1 MHDKLFAN
9 MKALTQENFEKWA
22 GELQLD
28 LEQFKKDMLDP
39 KLEAEIKRQQAAM
52 VALGARGTPGF
63 FVNGTQVKGAQP
75 FPKFKEAIDASLI
88 KVNAE
93 IAKGKSNSEAWQEVS
108 KATNPSGENYINW
121 VVKGQQAPKAAP
133 PAPKKNRPVAD
144 ATVWKVTVTDEDPS
158 KGGKEPLV
166 TLVEFSEFQCPY
178 CAKVVPTLDALAK
191 EYGDDIRIVFK
202 HNPLPFH
209 KDAGPAAEAAMAAN
223 EQGKFWEYHD
233 VLFKNMRAL
242 GKDKLAE
249 YAQQVGLDMN
259 KFNAAMESG
268 KYKAKIKADQALAGE
283 VSARGT
289 PNTFVNGRQVTGAR
303 PLADFKKLV
312 AEEMKKAK
320 ALVAKG
326 VARKDVY
333 NETIKNGKVFKALED
348 KEHTFSA
355 PEVTLLGNKDAKVKV
370 YEFSDFQCP
379 YCSRVGKPLKDLVK
393 AYNGEVA
400 VVFKHFPLSFHKEA
414 MPAAKASIAA
424 GQQGKFWEYHD
435 KLFAE
440 QKALRGVTEETFV
453 KWAEELGL
461 DTAKFQAAFKD
472 PATEAMV
479 KKDMEEGRKAGLRG
493 TPSVYING
501 RKFQPQRGY
510 SVAAFKQVIDKEFLN
525 K

>member
-1 MHDKLFAN
+1 
-9 MKALTQENFEKWA
+9 
-22 GELQLD
+22 
-28 LEQFKKDMLDP
+28 
-39 KLEAEIKRQQAAM
+39 
-52 VALGARGTPGF
+52 
-63 FVNGTQVKGAQP
+63 
-75 FPKFKEAIDASLI
+75 
-88 KVNAE
+88 
-93 IAKGKSNSEAWQEVS
+93 
-108 KATNPSGENYINW
+108 
-121 VVKGQQAPKAAP
+121 
-133 PAPKKNRPVAD
+133 
-144 ATVWKVTVTDEDPS
+144 
-158 KGGKEPLV
+158 
-166 TLVEFSEFQCPY
+166 
-178 CAKVVPTLDALAK
+178 
-191 EYGDDIRIVFK
+191 
-202 HNPLPFH
+202 
-209 KDAGPAAEAAMAAN
+209 
-223 EQGKFWEYHD
+223 
-233 VLFKNMRAL
+233 
-242 GKDKLAE
+242 
-249 YAQQVGLDMN
+249 
-259 KFNAAMESG
+259 
-268 KYKAKIKADQALAGE
+268 
-283 VSARGT
+283 
-289 PNTFVNGRQVTGAR
+289 
-303 PLADFKKLV
+303 
-312 AEEMKKAK
+312 MKKAK
-320 ALVAKG
+320 ALVTKG

>member
-9 MKALTQENFEKWA
+9 MKALTQDNFDKWA
-22 GELQLD
+22 TELELD
-28 LEQFKKDMLDP
+28 LAQFKKDMADP
-39 KLEAEIKRQQAAM
+39 EMEKEILRQQAAM

-75 FPKFKEAIDASLI
+75 FPKFKEAIDASLV

-93 IAKGKSNSEAWQEVS
+93 IAKGKTNAEAWQAVS
-108 KATNPSGENYINW
+108 QASHPAGENFVKW
-121 VVKGQQAPKAAP
+121 VVKGEPAPKAAP
-133 PAPKKNRPVAD
+133 PAPAKDRPVAD
-144 ATVWKVTVTDEDPS
+144 ATVWKVDVTDADPQ

-178 CAKVVPTLDALAK
+178 CSKVIPTMNEVLK
-191 EYGDDIRIVFK
+191 TYGDDVLVVFK

-209 KDAGPAAEAAMAAN
+209 KEAGPASEASMAAH

-233 VLFKNMRAL
+233 VLFSNQRAL
-242 GKDKLAE
+242 SGDKLEA
-249 YAQQVGLDMN
+249 YATQVGLDM
-259 KFNAAMESG
+259 AAFKKVMASG
-268 KYKAKIKADQALAGE
+268 KYKAKIKADQKLAGE

-303 PLADFKKLV
+303 PFADFKKLID
-312 AEEMKKAK
+312 EEIVKAK
-320 ALVAKG
+320 ALLAKG
-326 VARKDVY
+326 IARKDVY
-333 NETIKNGKVFKALED
+333 SETIKNGKVFKPLAD
-348 KEHTFSA
+348 KVSTFSA
-355 PEVTLLGNKDAKVKV
+355 GNITRLGSKDAKVIV

-379 YCSRVGKPLKDLVK
+379 YCSRVGGPLKDLVK
-393 AYNGEVA
+393 AYDGDVA

-414 MPAAKASIAA
+414 LPAATASMAA

-440 QKALRGVTEETFV
+440 QKALRGITDETFV
-453 KWAEELGL
+453 KWAVELDL
-461 DTAKFQAAFKD
+461 DKAKFEADLKD
-472 PATEAMV
+472 PKTAALV
-479 KKDMEEGRKAGLRG
+479 KTDMEEGREAGLRG

-501 RKFQPQRGY
+501 RHFQPERGY
-510 SVAAFKQVIDKEFLN
+510 SVAAFKSVIDAEFLS